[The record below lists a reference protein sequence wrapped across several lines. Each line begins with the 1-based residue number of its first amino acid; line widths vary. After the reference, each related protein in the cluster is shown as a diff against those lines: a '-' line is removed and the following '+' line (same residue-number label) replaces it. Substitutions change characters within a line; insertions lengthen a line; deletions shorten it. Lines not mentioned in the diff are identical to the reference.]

1 MSFMDRIR
9 ACHVWDRAA
18 YLPFIVGDDAVGLV
32 HDDFAVALSHH
43 GDVFEV
49 DDDGVRLA
57 PGLTS
62 PAARGEAVA
71 DVTRRLAA
79 EGWIRG
85 WRDEPYAVLSSDRR
99 RELFR
104 MERAAVPRFGVAAFG
119 VHLNGVVRRDGALLM
134 WIGRRSPHKHTA
146 PLKLDQIVA
155 GGIAAGHGPRE
166 TLLKEAA
173 EEAAMPAALAERARP
188 AGIVRYRSERE
199 EGLRND
205 ILYVYDV
212 ELPADFVPRNTDG
225 EIIEFFLLPI
235 DEVVARVRDGDEFKF
250 NCALVVIDFLVRQGL
265 IGPEDGDYVDI
276 VAGLHRP

>member
-1 MSFMDRIR
+1 
-9 ACHVWDRAA
+9 
-18 YLPFIVGDDAVGLV
+18 
-32 HDDFAVALSHH
+32 
-43 GDVFEV
+43 
-49 DDDGVRLA
+49 
-57 PGLTS
+57 
-62 PAARGEAVA
+62 
-71 DVTRRLAA
+71 
-79 EGWIRG
+79 
-85 WRDEPYAVLSSDRR
+85 
-99 RELFR
+99 

-155 GGIAAGHGPRE
+155 GGIAAGHSPRE